1 MQLKSGSP
9 AVAGFMLVEVL
20 VAMLLASL
28 AVVAVAHTHAA
39 ALQLTRTGQHRVQA
53 AQLAT
58 DLAERLRAHPAGA
71 LGAWGEGGAS
81 PYQLS
86 QSWAAQ
92 QTDSAD
98 TLAMACDGPG
108 ATCTPQAFAQADAA
122 QWRQQL
128 RHSLPGGAAQVDV
141 DANLALADV
150 WVAWRDAQPLRA
162 DETPLAPAECP
173 AGLGLSPGSGVRCVH
188 LRLAW

>member
-1 MQLKSGSP
+1 MKQVSSP
-9 AVAGFMLVEVL
+9 VAGFMLVEVL

-28 AVVAVAHTHAA
+28 AVVALARSQTA

-53 AQLAT
+53 AQLAA

-71 LGAWGEGGAS
+71 LGEGGAS

-86 QSWAAQ
+86 ASWAAQ
-92 QTDSAD
+92 QTDGAD
-98 TLAMACDGPG
+98 SLATACDG
-108 ATCTPQAFAQADAA
+108 AAASCTPLAFAEADAA
-122 QWRQQL
+122 QWRQLL
-128 RHSLPGGAAQVDV
+128 RRSLPGGAAHVNM
-141 DANLALADV
+141 DANLALADL
-150 WVAWRDAQPLRA
+150 WVAWRDALPLRA

-173 AGLGLSPGSGVRCVH
+173 AALGLSPDSGVRCLH

>member
-1 MQLKSGSP
+1 MLKMKQASSP
-9 AVAGFMLVEVL
+9 VAGFMLVEVL

-28 AVVAVAHTHAA
+28 AVMALARSHAA

-53 AQLAT
+53 AQLAA

-71 LGAWGEGGAS
+71 LGEGGPS

-92 QTDSAD
+92 QTDAAD
-98 TLAMACDGPG
+98 PQATACEGAS
-108 ATCTPQAFAQADAA
+108 ATCTPLAFAQADAA
-122 QWRQQL
+122 QWRMLL
-128 RHSLPGGAAQVDV
+128 RRSLPAAAAQVQV
-141 DANLALADV
+141 DQALPLADV

-162 DETPLAPAECP
+162 DEAPLAPAECP
-173 AGLGLSPGSGVRCVH
+173 AGLGLSPDSGVRCLH
-188 LRLAW
+188 LRFAW